1 VLIRMSF
8 RRSALLVLL
17 LAVLVALAVAAGAWF
32 GYLRFAAAPIA
43 GPAPGPVSW
52 SGATVS
58 VPYRSPA
65 RGRRASGPRLRMAA
79 AGAQTGAAGHIKVGE
94 YALVP
99 G

>member
-52 SGATVS
+52 SGAATVS
-58 VPYRSPA
+58 VPLSVACARPA
-65 RGRRASGPRLRMAA
+65 CIRAAITNGCCW
-79 AGAQTGAAGHIKVGE
+79 GA
-94 YALVP
+94 
-99 G
+99 